1 MDELDIKAVRHL
13 MKAGRATW
21 SELSGVLG
29 LSSPS
34 TADRV
39 RRLEESGVIKRYAA
53 VVDPSLVGCELT
65 AFISVTLEHPKF
77 RADFLNC
84 VMELLEI
91 QECHHVTGD
100 YDYLLKVRCA
110 STAAL
115 ETIISDRLKSISGV
129 AKTLTIVALSTVK
142 ETIELAIGRN
152 KVSEAVL
159 HRQ

>member
-1 MDELDIKAVRHL
+1 VDELDARALKYL

-21 SELSGVLG
+21 SELSGILG

-39 RRLEESGVIKRYAA
+39 RRLEETGVIKHYTA
-53 VVDPSLVGCELT
+53 VVEPNLVGCGLMS
-65 AFISVTLEHPKF
+65 FISVTLEHPKY
-77 RADFLNC
+77 RASFLDC
-84 VMELLEI
+84 VIKLPEI

-115 ETIISDRLKSISGV
+115 ETIINDRLKSVAGV
-129 AKTLTIVALSTVK
+129 ARTTTIVALSTVK
-142 ETIELAIGRN
+142 ETMELPIQEN
-152 KVSEAVL
+152 NI
-159 HRQ
+159 

>member
-1 MDELDIKAVRHL
+1 

-21 SELSGVLG
+21 SELSGILG

-39 RRLEESGVIKRYAA
+39 RRLEETGVIKHYTA
-53 VVDPSLVGCELT
+53 VVEPNLVGCGLMS
-65 AFISVTLEHPKF
+65 FISVTLEHPKY
-77 RADFLNC
+77 RASFLDC
-84 VMELLEI
+84 VIKLPEI

-115 ETIISDRLKSISGV
+115 ETIISDRLKSVAGV
-129 AKTLTIVALSTVK
+129 ARTTTIVALSTVK
-142 ETIELAIGRN
+142 ETMELPIQEN
-152 KVSEAVL
+152 NI
-159 HRQ
+159 